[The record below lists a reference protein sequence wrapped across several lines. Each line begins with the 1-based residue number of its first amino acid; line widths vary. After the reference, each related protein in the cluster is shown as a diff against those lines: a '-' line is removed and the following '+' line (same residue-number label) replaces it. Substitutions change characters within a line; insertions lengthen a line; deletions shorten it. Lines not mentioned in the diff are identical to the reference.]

1 LLYIASLIEI
11 INKYT
16 YMIRRKLLFIAL
28 GAIGITLTTNDALSC
43 TNLIVTKG
51 ATQDGSTM
59 ITYLADSH
67 ALYGELYFKPAADYT
82 PGTLF
87 DVNEWDT
94 GKYLGK
100 IKQAAHTYSVVGN
113 MNEHQLAIGETT
125 FGGREELQDTTAL
138 NDYGSL
144 IYITLQRAKTA
155 REAIQIMASLVEEYG
170 YYSSGESFSI
180 ADPNEAWILEM
191 IGKGTQLGGK
201 GKTKVN
207 LNKGAVW
214 VARRVPDGYISGHA
228 NQARIRQFPLND
240 PENCLYSKDVIS
252 FARSKG
258 WFAGKDEAFSF
269 ADTYAPLTYSA
280 LRFCEARVYS
290 MFNRAAPSQKL
301 SMDYVLGVETA
312 EPMPLWI
319 KPDNKLSVKEVMELM
334 RDHYEGTALDMT
346 KDLGAGPYTLP
357 YRWRPMTWKVDGV
370 EYCHERAISTQQTG
384 FSFVA
389 QCRSWI
395 PDPIGGIIWF
405 GVDDSYSTVYT
416 PMYCGMTRVPQSF
429 AEGNGN
435 LYTYSSTSA
444 FWVFNAVS
452 NFAYSRYSDM
462 IKDIRARQAEL
473 EGEYLTYVPAI
484 DKAALDL
491 YKSNKKL
498 AIEFVTNF
506 SVNQGNNTVDQ
517 WRKLGESLLVKY
529 MDGNVKQDG
538 KILHPEYPE
547 WWLRKIAESTG
558 DQLKTK
564 KIKNEPA
571 NSH

>member
-1 LLYIASLIEI
+1 
-11 INKYT
+11 
-16 YMIRRKLLFIAL
+16 
-28 GAIGITLTTNDALSC
+28 
-43 TNLIVTKG
+43 
-51 ATQDGSTM
+51 
-59 ITYLADSH
+59 
-67 ALYGELYFKPAADYT
+67 
-82 PGTLF
+82 
-87 DVNEWDT
+87 
-94 GKYLGK
+94 
-100 IKQAAHTYSVVGN
+100 
-113 MNEHQLAIGETT
+113 
-125 FGGREELQDTTAL
+125 
-138 NDYGSL
+138 
-144 IYITLQRAKTA
+144 
-155 REAIQIMASLVEEYG
+155 
-170 YYSSGESFSI
+170 
-180 ADPNEAWILEM
+180 
-191 IGKGTQLGGK
+191 
-201 GKTKVN
+201 
-207 LNKGAVW
+207 
-214 VARRVPDGYISGHA
+214 
-228 NQARIRQFPLND
+228 
-240 PENCLYSKDVIS
+240 
-252 FARSKG
+252 
-258 WFAGKDEAFSF
+258 
-269 ADTYAPLTYSA
+269 
-280 LRFCEARVYS
+280 
-290 MFNRAAPSQKL
+290 
-301 SMDYVLGVETA
+301 
-312 EPMPLWI
+312 
-319 KPDNKLSVKEVMELM
+319 
-334 RDHYEGTALDMT
+334 MT

-564 KIKNEPA
+564 KLKNEPA